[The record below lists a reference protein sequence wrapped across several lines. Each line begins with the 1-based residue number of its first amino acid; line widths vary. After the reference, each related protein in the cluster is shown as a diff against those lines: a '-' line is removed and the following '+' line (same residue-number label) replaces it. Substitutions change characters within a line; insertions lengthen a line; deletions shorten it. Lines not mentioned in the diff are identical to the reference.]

1 MATKNMNE
9 ADWQAINMLT
19 DRFSLCP
26 EHALNLLELASGNQ
40 VIVESAL
47 LVARELGGTP
57 YEGARQYLQNI
68 LELSTTNKKT

>member
-1 MATKNMNE
+1 MEA

-26 EHALNLLELASGNQ
+26 KHTLNLLEFASRVQ

-57 YEGARQYLQNI
+57 YEGPQQYLQDI
-68 LELSTTNKKT
+68 LEPSTTNKKT